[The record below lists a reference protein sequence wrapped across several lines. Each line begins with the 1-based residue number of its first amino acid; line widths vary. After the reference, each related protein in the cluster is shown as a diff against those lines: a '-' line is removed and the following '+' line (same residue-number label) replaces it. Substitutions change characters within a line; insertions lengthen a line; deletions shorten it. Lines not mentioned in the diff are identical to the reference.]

1 MPARA
6 GCRGVP
12 IPCVE
17 DTASPSSLRLVSV
30 LIVLPTYN
38 ESENIERILGAIRSE
53 CDEADVLVVDDG
65 SPDGTAEI
73 VERVANELGR
83 IELLRQGSKGGL
95 GAAYRAG
102 FRVGLS
108 RGYSI
113 IIEMDADFSHDPA
126 RLNDLIAPVRA
137 GEAELVIGSRYV
149 PGGSTPDWPRKRR
162 VISRTGNRYLRLM
175 LRLPIQ
181 DATAG
186 FRAYSATALEG
197 IDLAKLQAGGYVF
210 QVEMADQIVRNG
222 GRIKEVPITFHDR
235 AYGNSK
241 MSGKIV
247 REAFWLVTKWGVRR
261 RIASFRGQKR
271 TSPNA

>member
-1 MPARA
+1 M
-6 GCRGVP
+6 
-12 IPCVE
+12 
-17 DTASPSSLRLVSV
+17 SV

-83 IELLRQGSKGGL
+83 IELLRRGSKGGL